1 MRGSS
6 HSHPCHPIPVGIEGG
21 PRKFD
26 PGPCRIY
33 TLNKARTLPN
43 HSLNPDQVANISL
56 YTP

>member
-6 HSHPCHPIPVGIEGG
+6 HSHPRHPIPVGIEGG
-21 PRKFD
+21 PSKLD

-43 HSLNPDQVANISL
+43 HSLNPRPGSQHISI
-56 YTP
+56 